1 MTRHLSNMTE
11 LTRRAA
17 LVGAA
22 GAGAVALAGCVS
34 NDDPDSEAADNPTDD
49 DTNTESSTDEMSLTA
64 SVERVGS
71 SCGMS
76 DSGEATVFLD
86 DGTFVVIGEIPAPTP
101 CYDPELTA
109 YSFADG
115 RLSVT
120 VDVVAR
126 SDETCADCRGTVS
139 YEARLSGPSPDDVEH
154 VSVSHADGQSY
165 EVPAPD
171 VDEGPP
177 AVHGATITETTSESR
192 GSGDRGRA
200 EVTLPESETGVVT
213 IDGAIPTEHPHY
225 EAVLEAATVH
235 GTTLRVVVDVQS
247 TLKEDTMGTTPLG
260 IVEYIASVDVNHA
273 DGLDSVTVEHPNSSY
288 GSSWASSS
296 ATAEG
301 GSSSRTS
308 DSTGSDGSS

>member
-1 MTRHLSNMTE
+1 MTE

-49 DTNTESSTDEMSLTA
+49 DTNTESSTDELSLTA

-71 SCGMS
+71 SCAMS

-86 DGTFVVIGEIPAPTP
+86 DDEFVISGELPAPTP

-109 YSFADG
+109 HSFADG
-115 RLSVT
+115 TLSVT
-120 VDVVAR
+120 VDVVAQ
-126 SDETCADCRGTVS
+126 SDEACADCRGSVY
-139 YEARLSGPSPDDVEH
+139 YEARLSGPSPDDVEQ
-154 VSVSHADGQSY
+154 VSVSHANGQSY
-165 EVPAPD
+165 EVPAAD
-171 VDEGPP
+171 IDQGPP
-177 AVHGATITETTSESR
+177 AVRGATLTETTSESR
-192 GSGDRGRA
+192 GSGARGRA
-200 EVTLPESETGVVT
+200 EVTLPESETGAVT

-225 EAVLEAATVH
+225 EAVMKEATVH
-235 GTTLRVVVDVQS
+235 GTTLRVAVGVES
-247 TLKEDTMGTTPLG
+247 TREEGTMGTMPLG
-260 IVEYIASVDVNHA
+260 IVEYTASVDVEHP
-273 DGLDSVTVEHPNSSY
+273 DGLDSVTVEHPNGSY

-301 GSSSRTS
+301 ASGSRAG
-308 DSTGSDGSS
+308 DSTESDGSS